1 MKSDLIY
8 YLGFSYCLG
17 IGPMTFQVLK
27 VHPKG
32 VRGAYTA
39 SVKELASMIGQRLAE
54 KFIEFRRRFDPKKE
68 IEKLKKDGITVLAVD
83 GEGYPES
90 LKNIS
95 DPPICIYVKGDSNIF
110 TQHKTQSQ
118 NFLSPV
124 GTLPAGNG
132 VSQVEKNFNSSFPS
146 TAKNLS
152 SSLSTS
158 IFFAIVGT
166 RKPTSYGRQIAYK
179 FARELAEAG
188 FIIVSGMAMG
198 IDTIAHQAALDAGG
212 KTVAVLGCGV
222 NVIYPAINYQ
232 LYHNIIKSGGAVIS
246 EFPPDQTVL
255 KGLFISRN
263 RIISGLSRGVLIAE
277 GGEFSGALITAKFA
291 GIQGKDV
298 FAVPS
303 PINSD
308 MSAAPN
314 LLIKQGAKMVTTVA
328 DIYEEFNMKIT
339 PRKKEDIRKNL
350 IEEEKL
356 IFDILQKNP
365 QTIDNIAINLKKP
378 VSEILNMISIME
390 ISGVVEKN
398 QEHKYQVRL

>member
-1 MKSDLIY
+1 MKKDDLIY

-39 SVKELASMIGQRLAE
+39 SAKELIPMIGQRLTE

-68 IEKLKKDGITVLAVD
+68 LEKLKKDGITVLAVD

-95 DPPICIYVKGDSNIF
+95 DPPICIYLK
-110 TQHKTQSQ
+110 
-118 NFLSPV
+118 
-124 GTLPAGNG
+124 
-132 VSQVEKNFNSSFPS
+132 SSTTKFFS
-146 TAKNLS
+146 GKQ
-152 SSLSTS
+152 
-158 IFFAIVGT
+158 IFFSIVGT
-166 RKPTSYGRQIAYK
+166 RKPTSYGTQIAYK
-179 FARELAEAG
+179 FSRELSEAG
-188 FIIVSGMAMG
+188 FIIVSGMALG
-198 IDTIAHQAALDAGG
+198 IDTIAHQAALDASG
-212 KTVAVLGCGV
+212 KTIAVLGCGV
-222 NVIYPAINYQ
+222 NIIYPAINYQ
-232 LYHNIIKSGGAVIS
+232 LYHNIIKTGGAVIS

-277 GGEFSGALITAKFA
+277 GGEYSGSLITAKYA

-303 PINSD
+303 PINSE
-308 MSAAPN
+308 MSSAPN
-314 LLIKQGAKMVTTVA
+314 LLIKQGAKLVTTVE

-350 IEEEKL
+350 TEDGKF

-365 QTIDNIAINLKKP
+365 RTIDDLAIELIKT
-378 VSEILNMISIME
+378 VSEVLNTISVME
-390 ISGVVEKN
+390 IEGVIEKN
-398 QEHKYQVRL
+398 IEKKYQIRL